1 MPFIVSRFGSLL
13 YCPSRFYTI
22 CLAKAMAFGQQAG
35 NLCFR
40 LNSLSAPQ
48 NEISLKKSRVIVAIG
63 GRIGSKGWAR
73 LRHTMKEVVR

>member
-1 MPFIVSRFGSLL
+1 
-13 YCPSRFYTI
+13 
-22 CLAKAMAFGQQAG
+22 MAFGQQAG

-73 LRHTMKEVVR
+73 LKHTMKEVVR